1 MSHHVSWFAGI
12 DLGDHKHHVHLTD
25 AAGAVLGRTSFSHG
39 GRGIAQLLSWLVDKA
54 GADPGSIGV
63 ALEVPHGAV
72 VDGLLDR
79 GFATFAVNPKQADRG
94 RELLVL
100 SGAKDDP
107 RDAEG
112 LAVML
117 RLVPQVFRHLQPKH
131 PVLVRLRDR
140 SRLRADLVKQRTRLS
155 QKIRAQLLRYFPA
168 MWALAG
174 SLSGLWG
181 ALFLTLWERAPTPE
195 RARRLHRGTVA
206 KVLARCKIR
215 KRTAEE
221 VVGVLRQPAPVVA
234 PGVTDGAVET
244 VQMLV
249 AQLRAGE
256 RTGEGD
262 GPGIVELLEELP
274 AALGEADDGA
284 DSLTRLLSMKGAGP
298 VVAAGLFGEAG
309 DLLVGGTFEQTRAYL
324 GAAPITRKSG
334 GKETHHKRR
343 AFNRHGQNALYHFGM
358 AAIAAESRL
367 PATKGGPQGPW
378 PQPRPHPQNPRGP
391 APEDLPRHAA
401 RQDPLRPGA
410 HPPEGDRG
418 VSSEGGLIRWMT
430 PGARA
435 GAGQAPDGRRPPAG
449 ERERHPEKAHGR
461 RGHCYWPDH
470 CSRPSH
476 PLPQPLRSARAPGG
490 PERSGGGAQRLAAVR
505 NARATLPGDGL
516 GPALARPDL
525 TSCKKVESPSLT
537 GRLRT

>member
-1 MSHHVSWFAGI
+1 MSHLVSWFAGI
-12 DLGDHKHHVHLTD
+12 DVGDHKHHVHLTD
-25 AAGAVLGRTSFSHG
+25 AAGAVLGKTSFSHG
-39 GRGIAQLLSWLVDKA
+39 GRGIAQLLSWLVDQT

-155 QKIRAQLLRYFPA
+155 QKIRAELLRYFPA

-181 ALFLTLWERAPTPE
+181 GLFLALWERAPTPE

-206 KVLARCKIR
+206 KVLAQCKIR

-221 VVGVLRQPAPVVA
+221 VVGALREPAPVVA
-234 PGVTDGAVET
+234 AGVTEGAVET
-244 VQMLV
+244 IGMLV
-249 AQLRAGE
+249 AQLRLVHEQVKAMD
-256 RTGEGD
+256 R
-262 GPGIVELLEELP
+262 GIAALLEELP
-274 AALGEADDGA
+274 AALGEAEDAADGA

-298 VVAAGLFGEAG
+298 VVAAGLFGEAS
-309 DLLVGGTFEQTRAYL
+309 DLLVGGTFGQTRAYL
-324 GAAPITRKSG
+324 GVAPVTRGSG
-334 GKETHHKRR
+334 EKKTYHKRR

-358 AAIAAESRL
+358 AAIAADPGFQRQKEVL
-367 PATKGGPQGPW
+367 KA
-378 PQPRPHPQNPRGP
+378 RGHN
-391 APEDLPRHAA
+391 HA
-401 RQDPLRPGA
+401 RILRTL
-410 HPPEGDRG
+410 GDR
-418 VSSEGGLIRWMT
+418 L
-430 PGARA
+430 
-435 GAGQAPDGRRPPAG
+435 
-449 ERERHPEKAHGR
+449 
-461 RGHCYWPDH
+461 
-470 CSRPSH
+470 
-476 PLPQPLRSARAPGG
+476 LRIFFAMQRDKTLYD
-490 PERSGGGAQRLAAVR
+490 PERTLQ
-505 NARATLPGDGL
+505 RAT
-516 GPALARPDL
+516 AA
-525 TSCKKVESPSLT
+525 
-537 GRLRT
+537 

>member
-25 AAGAVLGRTSFSHG
+25 AAGAVFGRTSFSHG
-39 GRGIAQLLSWLVDKA
+39 GRGIAQLLSWLVDKT

-79 GFATFAVNPKQADRG
+79 GFATFAVNPKQADRA
-94 RELLVL
+94 RELLTL

-107 RDAEG
+107 RDGEG
-112 LAVML
+112 LAVAL
-117 RLVPQVFRHLQPKH
+117 RVVPRIFRHLQPKH

-244 VQMLV
+244 IGMLV
-249 AQLRAGE
+249 AQLRLVNEQVKAMD
-256 RTGEGD
+256 R
-262 GPGIVELLEELP
+262 GIAELLKQLP
-274 AALGEADDGA
+274 AALGEADDGS
-284 DSLTRLLSMKGAGP
+284 DSLARLLSMNGAGP

-324 GAAPITRKSG
+324 GAAPVTRKSG

-358 AAIAAESRL
+358 AAIAAD
-367 PATKGGPQGPW
+367 PAFQ
-378 PQPRPHPQNPRGP
+378 
-391 APEDLPRHAA
+391 
-401 RQDPLRPGA
+401 RQKEVL
-410 HPPEGDRG
+410 
-418 VSSEGGLIRWMT
+418 
-430 PGARA
+430 
-435 GAGQAPDGRRPPAG
+435 
-449 ERERHPEKAHGR
+449 KA
-461 RGHCYWPDH
+461 RGHNH
-470 CSRPSH
+470 ARI
-476 PLPQPLRSARAPGG
+476 LRTLSDRLLRIFHAMQRDKTLYD
-490 PERSGGGAQRLAAVR
+490 PERTLQKVAA
-505 NARATLPGDGL
+505 A
-516 GPALARPDL
+516 
-525 TSCKKVESPSLT
+525 
-537 GRLRT
+537 